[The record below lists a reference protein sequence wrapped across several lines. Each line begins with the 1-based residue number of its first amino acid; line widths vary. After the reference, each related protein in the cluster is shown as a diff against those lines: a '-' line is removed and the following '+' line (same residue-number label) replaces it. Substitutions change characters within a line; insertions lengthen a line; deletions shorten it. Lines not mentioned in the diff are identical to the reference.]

1 MIISIIAAKAEN
13 NVIGKDNQL
22 IWHLPEDMKFFK
34 KMTSGHHVA
43 MGRKTFESLGKPL
56 PNRTNYVITRNK
68 SYDQEG
74 VIVVHDIEEAIE
86 KARFKGADELFILGG
101 GEIYR
106 QSLALADRLVITEVK
121 TTIEGDTYFPEIE
134 TSAWKEV
141 SRDEHTSDD
150 RHAYDYAFVIYEKLK
165 I

>member
-1 MIISIIAAKAEN
+1 MIVSIIVAKAEN

-22 IWHLPEDMKFFK
+22 IWHLPEDMKFFR
-34 KMTSGHHVA
+34 KMTTGHHVA

-56 PNRTNYVITRNK
+56 SNRINYVITRNK

-74 VIVVHDIEEAIE
+74 VIVVYDIEEAIE
-86 KARFKGADELFILGG
+86 KARLKGADELFILGG

-121 TTIEGDTYFPEIE
+121 TTVEGDTYFPEFE
-134 TSAWKEV
+134 KSDWKEV
-141 SRDEHTSDD
+141 SRDEHPSDD
-150 RHAYDYAFVIYEKLK
+150 RHAYDYAFVIYEKQRF
-165 I
+165 